1 MHWLDILDKVIVYLT
16 SLLSSITSKGWL
28 PFIIFLV
35 GYFLNW
41 KKSQVDKK
49 DENITY
55 RNLFISW
62 VQTAN
67 NRTKEQSRNCKEF
80 ADDLLNS
87 KYIDTAPF
95 KSSPLMYEKLNSLN
109 FDKVIK
115 AFVFNSTGKDNL
127 IRFNSLIANVNYL
140 AVVGPEL
147 KDKYEKSYKS
157 MELINSEFNSTFLKI
172 EALFFRKVSE
182 VGQDTHH
189 SDARYIKVLNDFRN
203 TWTESIDKSEVVSTT
218 QHTIEKLIKPS
229 LEFIKSSFNQ
239 KKGNVFLLEM
249 YDLLNTMIL
258 VDRKWTIYKKGT
270 SEIFKNYGE
279 AIDSSYGELEKDIDY
294 FQTQTKLVPY
304 WKIK

>member
-1 MHWLDILDKVIVYLT
+1 MQLFQIIHDVINCLT
-16 SLLSSITSKGWL
+16 IFFSNLSAKGWI
-28 PFIIFLV
+28 PFIIFLL
-35 GYFLNW
+35 GYFLTW
-41 KKSQVDKK
+41 RKSQIDKR
-49 DENITY
+49 DENIIY

-62 VQTAN
+62 VRTAK
-67 NRTKEQSRNCKEF
+67 NRTKEQSRSCQEF

-87 KYIDTAPF
+87 KYIDTVPF
-95 KSSPLMYEKLNSLN
+95 KSSPLMYERLNNLN
-109 FDKVIK
+109 FDKAIK

-127 IRFNSLIANVNYL
+127 LRFNSLIANVNYL
-140 AVVGPEL
+140 TVVGPEL
-147 KDKYEKSYKS
+147 KEKYEKSYKS

-203 TWTESIDKSEVVSTT
+203 AWTESIDKSEEVSTT

-258 VDRKWTIYKKGT
+258 INRKWNVYKKGT
-270 SEIFKNYGE
+270 SEIFRNYGE
-279 AIDSSYGELEKDIDY
+279 AIELSYGELEKDIDY
-294 FQTQTKLVPY
+294 FQIQTKLVSY
-304 WKIK
+304 LKIK